1 MPVAVLE
8 RKVNAPH
15 AYCWDWL
22 ADFGALEKLH
32 PPGNLTEFRCEGNTI
47 GSRRFAVFKPELQ
60 IEGQIVERLDVACAP
75 HVIVYSIVE
84 NYPLPMRDYVAV
96 VNFATIDATHTQ
108 LRWEGH
114 YTEHSLPAAQMDGLL
129 RDFYELFVGNIEKAY
144 ALGRKVGET
153 PY

>member
-22 ADFGALEKLH
+22 ADFGALDKLH

-60 IEGQIVERLDVACAP
+60 IEGQVVERLDVACAP

-96 VNFATIDATHTQ
+96 VNFSTIDATHTK

-129 RDFYELFVGNIEKAY
+129 RDFYELFLGNIEKAY

>member
-1 MPVAVLE
+1 MPIAVLE
-8 RKVNAPH
+8 RTVNAPH

-22 ADFGALEKLH
+22 ADFGALDKLH
-32 PPGNLTEFRCEGNTI
+32 PPGNLTSFRCEGNTI

-84 NYPLPMRDYVAV
+84 NYPLPMLDYVAV
-96 VNFATIDATHTQ
+96 VNFSSVDASHTQ
-108 LRWEGH
+108 IRWEGH
-114 YTEHSLPAAQMDGLL
+114 YTEHGLPPAQMDGLL
-129 RDFYELFVGNIEKAY
+129 RDFYELFLDNIEKAF

>member
-8 RKVNAPH
+8 RSVNAPH

-22 ADFGALEKLH
+22 ADFGALDKLH
-32 PPGNLTEFRCEGNTI
+32 PPGNLIKFRCEGNTI

-96 VNFATIDATHTQ
+96 VNFATIDATHTK

-129 RDFYELFVGNIEKAY
+129 RDFYELFLGNIEKAY

>member
-8 RKVNAPH
+8 RSVNAPH
-15 AYCWDWL
+15 AYVWDWL
-22 ADFGALEKLH
+22 ADFGALDKLH
-32 PPGNLTEFRCEGNTI
+32 PPGNLTEFRCEGNSI
-47 GSRRFAVFKPELQ
+47 GARRFAVFKPELQ
-60 IEGQIVERLDVACAP
+60 IEGQIIERLDVACAP

-96 VNFATIDATHTQ
+96 VNFSTIDASHTKV
-108 LRWEGH
+108 RWEGH
-114 YTEHSLPAAQMDGLL
+114 YTEHGLPAAQMDGLL
-129 RDFYELFVGNIEKAY
+129 RDFYELFLGNIEKAH

>member
-47 GSRRFAVFKPELQ
+47 GSRRFAMFKPELQ